1 MSKIFLSSNLI
12 LFPSVKCSII
22 YDNITNNS
30 IINNNDNQFKKN
42 IVHVKR
48 NMGLLI
54 NRLFFI
60 CGSYILNYDID

>member
-12 LFPSVKCSII
+12 LSSTVKCSII
-22 YDNITNNS
+22 YENITDNS
-30 IINNNDNQFKKN
+30 IINNDNQLKKN

-54 NRLFFI
+54 DRLFFI

>member
-12 LFPSVKCSII
+12 LYSSVKCSII
-22 YDNITNNS
+22 YDNIIS
-30 IINNNDNQFKKN
+30 YIIINNNDNQFKKN

-54 NRLFFI
+54 DRLFFI